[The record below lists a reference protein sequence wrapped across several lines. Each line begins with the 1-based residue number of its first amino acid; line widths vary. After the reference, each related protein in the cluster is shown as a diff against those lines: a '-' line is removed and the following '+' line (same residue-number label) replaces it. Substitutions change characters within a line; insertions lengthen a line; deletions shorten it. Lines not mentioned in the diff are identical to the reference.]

1 MRNSCSASSEHFPL
15 IHRPAFRLCCCA
27 LLLLLY
33 SCGGGDNDATT
44 LWPTPN
50 LTDVSAYNPDSPYTG
65 VLKPCATA
73 TDGINLCSLE
83 TLPLIGQDTLTPA
96 VANVMDRVLVSHS
109 WMGRNFEEILKQL
122 PPDILSLLKGV
133 TAIVIDSDIR
143 PSFYSARTAAIYLDP
158 SNLWLTNEEKA
169 TISQSPDY
177 RNDFGDELQFV
188 TLARYVKDNSYANTF
203 YSLNGTETRQLNDIL
218 YPVARQLYHELA
230 HANDFLPPIMLPA
243 IDPQTTPFAAVQAL
257 ETDQVARHLVTT
269 YPLTSKLW
277 RSLAQVLYLGVP
289 ATAEQQDYT
298 GDFVGL
304 QFESDGANDPYGY
317 STIHEDVAML
327 FEETM
332 LKFHFGIDRDIAFSV
347 EPAKVDPVCD
357 DYLIQWGV
365 RNRLGEVNVKSRAE
379 LVVRELL
386 IGSDLDAFFDGIPLP
401 TSMMTNLGWCS
412 NLNLGAVTPLAH
424 EPARIIPP
432 GQIILD
438 KRLPEL

>member
-1 MRNSCSASSEHFPL
+1 MKSIRSASSEHSPS
-15 IHRPAFRLCCCA
+15 IHRLAFRLCCCA
-27 LLLLLY
+27 LLFLLCA
-33 SCGGGDNDATT
+33 CGGDDNDATT
-44 LWPTPN
+44 LWPSPN
-50 LTDVSAYNPDSPYTG
+50 LSDVSVYNPDSPYTE

-73 TDGINLCSLE
+73 TDGISLCSLE
-83 TLPLIGQDTLTPA
+83 TLPLIGQDTSTPA

-122 PPDILSLLKGV
+122 PPDILSLFKGV
-133 TAIVIDSDIR
+133 TAIVIDSEIR

-158 SNLWLTNEEKA
+158 ANLWLTNEEKA
-169 TISQSPDY
+169 TISQSPDH

-188 TLARYVKDNSYANTF
+188 ILARYVKDNSYANIF
-203 YSLNGTETRQLNDIL
+203 YLLNGTETRQLNDIL

-230 HANDFLPPIMLPA
+230 HANDFLPPVMLPA

-257 ETDQVARHLVTT
+257 EAEQIARHLVTT
-269 YPLTSKLW
+269 YPLASKLW
-277 RSLAQVLYLGVP
+277 RSLGQVLYLGVP
-289 ATAEQQDYT
+289 ATKEQQDYT

-304 QFESDGANDPYGY
+304 QFESDGASDPYAY

-332 LKFHFGIDRDIAFSV
+332 LKFHFGIDRDIAFSFV
-347 EPAKVDPVCD
+347 PAKVDPVCD

-365 RNRLGEVNVKSRAE
+365 RNRLGEVSVKSRAE

-386 IGSDLDAFFDGIPLP
+386 VDSDLDAFFDGIPLP
-401 TSMMTNLGWCS
+401 TPMMTNLGWCS
-412 NLNLGAVTPLAH
+412 NLNLGAITPLAY

-432 GQIILD
+432 GQITLD
-438 KRLPEL
+438 KSLPGL